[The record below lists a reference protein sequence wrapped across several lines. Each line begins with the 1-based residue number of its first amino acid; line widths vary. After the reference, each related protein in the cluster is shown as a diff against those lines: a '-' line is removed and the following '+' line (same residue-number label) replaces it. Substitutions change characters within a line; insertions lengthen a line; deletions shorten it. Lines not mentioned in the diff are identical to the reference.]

1 MVLMSFR
8 ESESL
13 LDKRLNSFLSR
24 SFRRKCPSSTIAK
37 TTEPVSTS
45 NAKHSD
51 QEASLEPEEAERGV
65 ASWATSFEKLLEDAA
80 GLHTFAEFLKKEF
93 SHENIYFWV
102 ACEKYRELTD
112 KSERKKAARDIF
124 DRHLCLGA
132 LEPVN
137 VDSHARQVTQEKL
150 GEATP
155 ELFMQAQK
163 QIFNLM
169 KFDSYPRFIKSDLY
183 KDCLV
188 RELSGEDLPFPGGND
203 LDVGLQ
209 MKHKENSPKSHSKLK
224 KSRSDAEDCRRKS
237 LLPWHRKNRSKSKDR
252 GESEYNKLR
261 MLHQKQDA
269 EDTVSVRSDVTSSR
283 SSLVSWDLALRGSF
297 SRQSVTSGELP
308 ERESCALCRVILP
321 DGATTVVQTRRNE
334 CVKDLVNR
342 LLEKR
347 GLHYSSFEVFMGNSD
362 RLQQISLDEDSTS
375 LGAKEVHVEQRVVFR
390 LELPNRKTIGVG
402 ESEILILSLPVTEV
416 DNQRLQVLSRS
427 EAWKSENPPKV
438 KSGPTLDE
446 ITNRVFEELL
456 QGKADGGRG
465 TSDQG
470 SVRSEDWGSEYS
482 SGILSRLLRR
492 DSAFLDKVKESRVK
506 SKKNGNSCK
515 TATDDS
521 EAKPT
526 TTSKQPLISKWKVG
540 AKLQGRSESDE
551 LYEGLKRA
559 QRSRLEDQRGTEIN
573 SELPDFLKDK
583 ENAPQAGKKIRKL
596 RRPDEANS
604 KFYETSDTPQGLAS
618 SHESLLM
625 GANSNKCGCKGDKDS
640 SANLVSRF
648 FDDNFSQDGI
658 PNQRHES
665 DEYFLGRP
673 SSSLVDYKNREAG
686 KVPPRPA
693 VDRSCSAAKPN
704 ENPCN
709 RSSLDNAVI
718 DPVILDSKLQN
729 ETTDELASNRSRHL
743 SDPPPLP
750 PKPKHLPAKSSLW
763 VSSNPSFR
771 PPAEIVSTNARFV
784 RPSEVKRD
792 TKVCRNRRSVYLDQ
806 PSSSFV

>member
-1 MVLMSFR
+1 MGHFHALDVGR
-8 ESESL
+8 E
-13 LDKRLNSFLSR
+13 
-24 SFRRKCPSSTIAK
+24 T
-37 TTEPVSTS
+37 
-45 NAKHSD
+45 HSD

-65 ASWATSFEKLLEDAA
+65 ASWATSFEKLLEDPA

-188 RELSGEDLPFPGGND
+188 RELSGEDLPFPGGDD

-209 MKHKENSPKSHSKLK
+209 MKHKENSPKSHSK
-224 KSRSDAEDCRRKS
+224 
-237 LLPWHRKNRSKSKDR
+237 
-252 GESEYNKLR
+252 
-261 MLHQKQDA
+261 
-269 EDTVSVRSDVTSSR
+269 
-283 SSLVSWDLALRGSF
+283 
-297 SRQSVTSGELP
+297 SVTSGELP

-390 LELPNRKTIGVG
+390 LELPNRKTIGVKANPCKTLGEVLRPLLHKYGYKLDSVALRLVG